1 MKTNNKTPEQ
11 AYYENPNAISWS
23 EKVKE
28 IEKEIKYYE
37 DFSKK
42 KDIHA
47 FPTYL
52 QKLIELK
59 KEHKLLR
66 QFQKEI
72 KAIQGEL
79 KEEIEEVSCE
89 DGYYNTCNFMTF
101 EEIIDKIFKNKFGE
115 IK

>member
-1 MKTNNKTPEQ
+1 MKINNQ
-11 AYYENPNAISWS
+11 I
-23 EKVKE
+23 KE

-59 KEHKLLR
+59 IELELLK

-72 KAIQGEL
+72 KEVQGEL
-79 KEEIEEVSCE
+79 NRNVPDNWLHPVMEKYLKKKVYTTEDIENILSEIREEQ
-89 DGYYNTCNFMTF
+89 N
-101 EEIIDKIFKNKFGE
+101 KIFKNKFGE
-115 IK
+115 IR

>member
-1 MKTNNKTPEQ
+1 MKINNQ
-11 AYYENPNAISWS
+11 I
-23 EKVKE
+23 KE

-59 KEHKLLR
+59 IELELLK

-72 KAIQGEL
+72 KEIQEEL
-79 KEEIEEVSCE
+79 KEEHINLKKQLLVDFLHLDNKSIER
-89 DGYYNTCNFMTF
+89 F
-101 EEIIDKIFKNKFGE
+101 IIARFKSSKEKQDKIIKKRFGE
-115 IK
+115 MK